1 MELVDELASTLS
13 PLRPSLCYIEGYFVP
28 QKISICKLIFERL
41 CVEQRSQL
49 VLNLNATY
57 IVDQYPEDVL
67 WLLKR
72 SRFIFGN
79 RREFDSLLRVAKA
92 ENIPQL
98 LLRESSGGGDEDGK
112 GGPGMDSRTCVITDG
127 AKSVE
132 YVRYEAKKKNV
143 IQTGSVAVPRVSEN
157 SVVDSTGAG
166 DAFVAGF
173 LHQYLRAC
181 GGGDVAPEISLEDC
195 IEQGVEVAQRKL
207 AYLGCTLSA
216 EE

>member
-1 MELVDELASTLS
+1 MEKLASALS

-41 CVEQRSQL
+41 CVEKRSQL

-72 SRFIFGN
+72 SHFIFGN
-79 RREFDSLLRVAKA
+79 RREFDALLRVAKA
-92 ENIPQL
+92 KNISQ
-98 LLRESSGGGDEDGK
+98 LLRESSGRGDEE
-112 GGPGMDSRTCVITDG
+112 GGGQGSARMDSRTCVITDG
-127 AKSVE
+127 ARSVE
-132 YVRYEAKKKNV
+132 YVRYAANRNV
-143 IQTGSVAVPRVSEN
+143 IQAGSVGVPKVSEN
-157 SVVDSTGAG
+157 SLVDSTGAG

-181 GGGDVAPEISLEDC
+181 GGGESEVAEISLEGC
-195 IEQGVEVAQRKL
+195 IRNGVEVAQGKL
-207 AYLGCTLSA
+207 AYLGCTLLA